1 MNHRIR
7 LGPMAVFLAIV
18 SVVMATLAVLATAT
32 SKADNVLAERFAGV
46 TAERYAVAADGEKL
60 MAEFDSQAKAGH
72 IDAKGLGLTKEGDVY
87 RTQIGDQGY
96 ALVIALS
103 EPDANGNYTIKEW
116 KITRQWDAADPSKD
130 VWKGEGL

>member
-32 SKADNVLAERFAGV
+32 SKADHVMAERFASV
-46 TAERYAVAADGEKL
+46 TAERYTVAAEGEQL
-60 MAEFDSQAKAGH
+60 MAEYDAQAKAGK
-72 IDAKGLGLTKEGDVY
+72 IDAKALGLEKEDGGY
-87 RTQIGDQGY
+87 RTQIGDKGY

-103 EPDANGNYTIKEW
+103 EPDANGHYTIKEW
-116 KITRQWDAADPSKD
+116 KITRQWDADDPMGN
-130 VWKGEGL
+130 VWEGE